1 MVYQQLYKNLGKIL
15 DPILLEIYNEIL
27 KGAELPRS
35 WRAAYIILIPKEGAD
50 TTHINNCRLISL
62 LNADYKIFMNLMAER
77 LKKILNRYI
86 HTDQN
91 GFLPTRQL
99 KNNIRTVLD
108 ILEYYEAHLEKQA
121 HSKIFN
127 NKRR

>member
-15 DPILLEIYNEIL
+15 DPILLEIYNEIF
-27 KGAELPRS
+27 KGSELSRL
-35 WRAAYIILIPKEGAD
+35 WREAYITLILKEGAD
-50 TTHINNCRLISL
+50 TTHINNFRPISL

-99 KNNIRTVLD
+99 KNSTRYPG
-108 ILEYYEAHLEKQA
+108 IL
-121 HSKIFN
+121 
-127 NKRR
+127 